1 MSYKID
7 LASWLLSEGK
17 EDPPTKEDSE
27 TFALTAVCPE
37 TGKKL
42 FYIKN
47 DWKFRSDLKDGKADK
62 FDEESAKKEVEKLKS
77 GKKDLPPNIGIQKYS
92 KALFENA
99 NLVLVMDES
108 DDSDKPSMNVIMDDL
123 EDSIRDKFTE
133 QNIGRETWS
142 FSFSFDNNRNE
153 IFLTVS
159 CDSKKGSPSQLMR
172 SESERFRTKMASLIS
187 YTKEQLTKNDIKFT
201 IPELNLKKYI
211 QDKIDNDDDGYFTEY
226 QSAEFSAYYSIS
238 IPVSK

>member
-62 FDEESAKKEVEKLKS
+62 FDEDSAKKEVEKLKS
-77 GKKDLPPNIGIQKYS
+77 GKKELPPNIGIQKYS
-92 KALFENA
+92 KALLENSDSILGM
-99 NLVLVMDES
+99 NES
-108 DDSDKPSMNVIMDDL
+108 DSLDKSSMNAIMGNIK
-123 EDSIRDKFTE
+123 DSIKDKFTE
-133 QNIGRETWS
+133 QNVGRNTWT
-142 FSFSFDNNRNE
+142 FSFIFDNHKNE

-159 CDSKKGSPSQLMR
+159 CESKKGSPCQLMR
-172 SESERFRTKMASLIS
+172 SESERFRTKMSSLVS

-201 IPELNLKKYI
+201 APELNLKKYI
-211 QDKIDNDDDGYFTEY
+211 QDKIDNDDDGNFTEY
-226 QSAEFSAYYSIS
+226 QSAEFSAYYSVNIS
-238 IPVSK
+238 VSK

>member
-1 MSYKID
+1 MSYKTD

-27 TFALTAVCPE
+27 TFTLTAVCPE

-47 DWKFRSDLKDGKADK
+47 DWKFKSDLKDGKADK
-62 FDEESAKKEVEKLKS
+62 FDEDSAKKEIEKLKS
-77 GKKDLPPNIGIQKYS
+77 GKKELPPNIGIQKYS
-92 KALFENA
+92 KALLEMN
-99 NLVLVMDES
+99 ES
-108 DDSDKPSMNVIMDDL
+108 DNSDKPSMNVIMGNL

-133 QNIGRETWS
+133 QNIGRETWT
-142 FSFSFDNNRNE
+142 FSFSFDSDRNE

-159 CDSKKGSPSQLMR
+159 CDSKKGSPYQLMR
-172 SESERFRTKMASLIS
+172 SESERFRTKMSSLVS

-201 IPELNLKKYI
+201 APELNLKKYI
-211 QDKIDNDDDGYFTEY
+211 QDKLDNDDGDFTEY

-238 IPVSK
+238 ISVSK